1 MLKATI
7 SKLLIIAI
15 GVTSCLPAY
24 AAPPDSIDM
33 LSFVLATDGSG
44 EFKMNAPGL
53 GDYSEGACLP
63 TLIEVKNRDEVDRNI
78 PLTVV
83 FDYKHNGNPTD
94 VTGIEA
100 LEEIQT
106 SFAANPRSITN
117 INDFTFSGNDLTMV
131 GSFEST
137 TGTVYTTI
145 TGPFSGNSGEN
156 PVQDTDTER
165 HYNIVLQSAP
175 ADETVSVVFCARLG
189 QDASA
194 YPGASL
200 HLDAGGGGKI
210 QVKISELLVLPSLTI
225 EKVVA
230 DGNARP
236 DMWSFNVSPQINEQ
250 STFDIAEGESSV
262 TIENIATGIYE
273 ITEGAGPDEYSFA
286 YGEGTDCVFDG
297 ATASVDL
304 KPAKPQIQAVCTFTN
319 SMEPI
324 APPATTGTLIIVKDV
339 VNDDGGVGV
348 AEDFEL
354 NLEYFDGEA
363 TSTQAFAGNASG
375 TEFILEEGS
384 YSVIE
389 TENGSYSASYSEGCS
404 GYLEAGT
411 TTTCI
416 VTNDDIYTPP
426 EEAPTGILRVVK
438 NVVNY
443 SESDVNAGDF
453 TLNIHLTTSSTT
465 STITFA
471 GSENGT
477 IRELEVGEYTVD
489 EVQAEGYYAEYS
501 GDCQGYLAEGDEKTC
516 TVTNYE
522 MNEEN
527 SARLIVKKIVI
538 NDNGR
543 TATSS
548 DFTMNVTYTEPKFY
562 GNHLRMAVAYMMTVL
577 PQTATTSFPGDAE
590 GTELIVGPGEYSVTE
605 VENRNYTAGYSETCA
620 GTIEAGQTITCII
633 TNNDKPQSG
642 GGGGSSSGGGGG
654 STFAGFLGETPT
666 ASPAPTPMVLGAED
680 TAPRCV
686 LTEVEALQ
694 VSSIVNEVLGYL
706 GLNRDM
712 TLEDYFNTVL
722 TPRVAPV
729 DLDAAI
735 LATVRNFV
743 NYGTK
748 SNVRLGQGERAGV
761 LDSYKAIYGRM
772 PVDECDWQNAIKIGN
787 TTLPKDLNTE
797 REKAVEATFSKIYG
811 MSVDKANANHDVALK
826 VMAYGIR
833 PQIRDLDAERTAIG
847 VFERIF
853 GKKPSTAT
861 EWDANRAIAYSGIAH
876 SLLSKD
882 LTKAASK
889 IMSIRIN
896 NEAIR

>member
-1 MLKATI
+1 M
-7 SKLLIIAI
+7 
-15 GVTSCLPAY
+15 PAY

-44 EFKMNAPGL
+44 EFKMNAPSL
-53 GDYSEGACLP
+53 GDYAEGSCLP
-63 TLIEVKNRDEVDRNI
+63 TLIEVKNRDDVDKNI

-106 SFAANPRSITN
+106 SFASNPRSIAN
-117 INDFTFSGNDLTMV
+117 ISDFTFTGNDLTMV

-156 PVQDTDTER
+156 PIQDTDTER

-175 ADETVSVVFCARLG
+175 ADETVSVLFCARLG
-189 QDASA
+189 QDVSA

-210 QVKISELLVLPSLTI
+210 QVKISELLILPSLTI
-225 EKVVA
+225 EKAVA

-236 DMWSFNVSPQINEQ
+236 DMWSFNVSPQIDEQ
-250 STFDIAEGESSV
+250 SSFDITEGESSV
-262 TIENIATGIYE
+262 TIENITTGIYE
-273 ITEGAGPDEYSFA
+273 ITEGTGPDEYSFA
-286 YGEGTDCVFDG
+286 YGNGTNCVFEG
-297 ATASVDL
+297 ATAVVDL
-304 KPAKPQIQAVCTFTN
+304 KPAKPQIQAICTFTN

-339 VNDDGGVGV
+339 INDDGGTGV

-354 NLEYFDGEA
+354 NLDYFNVQA
-363 TSTQAFAGNASG
+363 TTTETFAGNASG
-375 TEFILEEGS
+375 TEFVFEAGP
-384 YSVIE
+384 YSVYE
-389 TENGSYSASYSEGCS
+389 TESDGYTASYSEGCS
-404 GYLEAGT
+404 GDLKAGT
-411 TTTCI
+411 TATCI
-416 VTNDDIYTPP
+416 VTNNDIYTPP
-426 EEAPTGILRVVK
+426 EGTPTGTLTVVK
-438 NVVNY
+438 YVMNS
-443 SESDVNAGDF
+443 SERDVSAQDF
-453 TLNIHLTTSSTT
+453 TLKIHLTTSSTVQNV
-465 STITFA
+465 TFQ
-471 GSENGT
+471 GSADGT
-477 IRELEVGEYTVD
+477 EQTLPIGEYSVE
-489 EVQAEGYYAEYS
+489 EVPTEGYYAEYS

-516 TVTNYE
+516 WVYNYE
-522 MNEEN
+522 TNDEN
-527 SARLIVKKIVI
+527 TARLIIKKVVI

-548 DFTMNVTYTEPKFY
+548 DFTMNVTYTEPRFY
-562 GNHLRMAVAYMMTVL
+562 GNGPRVAVAYVLAVL
-577 PQTATTSFPGDAE
+577 PQTATTSFPGDDE
-590 GTELIVGPGEYSVTE
+590 GTEVTVGPGEYSVTE
-605 VENRNYTAGYSETCA
+605 TEDRNYTATYSETCS
-620 GTIEAGQTITCII
+620 GTIEAGQTVTCVI
-633 TNNDKPQSG
+633 TNNDKTQ
-642 GGGGSSSGGGGG
+642 GGGGSSSGGGGGG
-654 STFAGFLGETPT
+654 STFAGFLGGTPT

-680 TAPRCV
+680 TAPRCT
-686 LTEVEALQ
+686 LTEIEALQ

-706 GLNRDM
+706 GLSRDM
-712 TLEDYFNTVL
+712 TLEDYFNAVL
-722 TPRVAPV
+722 TPRVAPI

-748 SNVRLGQGERAGV
+748 SNLRLGQGERAGV

-797 REKAVEATFSKIYG
+797 REKAMEVTFSKIYG

-853 GKKPSTAT
+853 GKKPATAT

-896 NEAIR
+896 NEAVR